1 MERDQR
7 KSQVSIP
14 ALGKWR
20 QKDEDFQVHLCY
32 TRLLR
37 ERSRKEAG
45 LAWECQLHLCCP
57 EPSEM

>member
-1 MERDQR
+1 MKGEAAKLESDQR

-20 QKDEDFQVHLCY
+20 QKDEDLQVHLCY

-37 ERSRKEAG
+37 ERSRKEPG
-45 LAWECQLHLCCP
+45 LAWE
-57 EPSEM
+57 